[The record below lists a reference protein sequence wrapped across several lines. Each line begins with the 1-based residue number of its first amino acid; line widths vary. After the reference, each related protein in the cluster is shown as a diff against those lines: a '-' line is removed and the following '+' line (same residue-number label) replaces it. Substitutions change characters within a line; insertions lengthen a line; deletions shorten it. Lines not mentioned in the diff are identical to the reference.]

1 MCEAKRCYYFAYGS
15 NLLQTRMHV
24 NVDSATRAGCG
35 KLMNYRLD
43 FFRYSKRW
51 HGCSATIV
59 PHNGYEVWGAIWEID
74 VQQLS
79 SLDLYVSAIFQFQ
92 VSDTLHFSQEGV
104 HQNIYFRFNA
114 PIFLPDG
121 STKTCY
127 VYQQVAEPSTHYKLT
142 QFPADR
148 QPSYVYKDVI
158 VRGAAEAKLPEVYQE
173 LLRGILCNDYK
184 GSVDLQL
191 IE

>member
-1 MCEAKRCYYFAYGS
+1 MCECEDKRCFYFAYGS

-24 NVDSATRAGCG
+24 NVPSATRAGCG

-59 PHNGYEVWGAIWEID
+59 PHNGYEVWGALWEID
-74 VQQLS
+74 AEQLP
-79 SLDLYVSAIFQFQ
+79 SLDF
-92 VSDTLHFSQEGV
+92 QEGV
-104 HQNIYFRFNA
+104 HQNIYFRFKA
-114 PIFLPDG
+114 HIFLPDG
-121 STKTCY
+121 STKKCY
-127 VYQQVAEPSTHYKLT
+127 VYQQVKEPRTYHKLT

-158 VRGAAEAKLPEVYQE
+158 VRGAAETKLPEVYQE